1 MMDYPGYGPED
12 YDGEQPEPTA
22 DDIFG
27 FINMPLP
34 EQPDPRDEI
43 PPEQAQLFWEQLAAE
58 EASKPD
64 EQDPDQWFHDPSEK
78 KRKIVQDESGNIQ
91 AVDESD
97 EREAITDQAWAE
109 KVASFGERLEKRRE
123 SISRPAT
130 YLVHSLIPA
139 RSTGIMFAPSG
150 TYKTFFAL
158 GLGQCIAAGI
168 PFNGL
173 PVRKAGVYYA
183 AVEDANGANQ
193 RAEAWKEFNA
203 LGGMDHFIVD
213 NQPIPL
219 WNNEQCFKLG
229 RALKDYYRLKG
240 VPLGLIVI
248 DTLATNMSGATI
260 GDAPFSENSND
271 QVAVVLKNAETLAD
285 ESGATVLF
293 VAHSGKDASKGTR
306 GASAWRANVGFQ
318 LLLERGKKPMQVTL
332 RHDKAKN
339 GQQLPPRSFK
349 LDKIPLPSWILE
361 AQQKALEGMIVP
373 TITTAN
379 SWDIGSASTTL
390 VLDPVAVG
398 TPKAQDDEEKTEAQK
413 SGKWFASLPPALL
426 NSKGSGI
433 GPAGMLW
440 LFMRHHAEDPRFE
453 GNRYPKA
460 ELRAACAPSDDNFF
474 PVAAG
479 SFGKAVQD
487 LQAAGLAAVRGEG
500 RSQYLTLTEF
510 TRGTMKL
517 APLPTDWKPA
527 GDIEHRQ
534 GDEGELIIDF

>member
-1 MMDYPGYGPED
+1 MDYPEYDPEQ
-12 YDGEQPEPTA
+12 QPDEPTV

-34 EQPDPRDEI
+34 EEPADMQQI
-43 PPEQAQLFWEQLAAE
+43 PPEQQAVFWEQLAAE
-58 EASKPD
+58 EESRPD
-64 EQDPDQWFHDPSEK
+64 EEDPDQWFHDSNEK
-78 KRKIVQDESGNIQ
+78 KRKIVQDERGNIE

-109 KVASFGERLEKRRE
+109 KVASFGERLHQRRE
-123 SISRPAT
+123 LISRPAT

-158 GLGQCIAAGI
+158 GLGQCIAAGV

-173 PVRKAGVYYA
+173 PVRRAGVYYA
-183 AVEDANGANQ
+183 AVEDANGAEQ
-193 RAEAWKEFNA
+193 RAQAWKETRGFEG
-203 LGGMDHFIVD
+203 LDHFLVD

-229 RALKDYYRLKG
+229 RALRDYYASKG
-240 VPLGLIVI
+240 IKLGLIVI
-248 DTLATNMSGATI
+248 DTLSTNMGGAEI
-260 GDAPFSENSND
+260 GGAPFSENSND
-271 QVAVVLKNAETLAD
+271 QVAIVLRNAETLAQ
-285 ESGATVLF
+285 ESGATVLI
-293 VAHSGKDASKGTR
+293 VAHSGKDTSKGTR

-318 LLLERGKKPMQVTL
+318 LLLERTKKPMQVTL

-339 GQQLPPRSFK
+339 GQQLPPRTFR
-349 LDKIPLPSWILE
+349 LDKIPLPARILE
-361 AQQKALEGMIVP
+361 AQQRALEGMIMP

-390 VLDPVAVG
+390 VLDPVAVA
-398 TPKAQDDEEKTEAQK
+398 TPKERSDDEDKTEAQK
-413 SGKWFASLPPALL
+413 SGKWFATLPPQLL

-440 LFMRHHAEDPRFE
+440 LFMRHAAEDPRFE

-460 ELRAACAPSDDNFF
+460 ELRAACAPSDDNYF

-487 LQAAGLAAVRGEG
+487 LQAAGLAAVRGDG
-500 RSQYLTLTEF
+500 RSQYLTLTDY
-510 TRGTMKL
+510 TRGDLKL

-527 GDIEHRQ
+527 GQIDHHEG
-534 GDEGELIIDF
+534 GDGELIIDF

>member
-1 MMDYPGYGPED
+1 MMDYPEYEPEHQ
-12 YDGEQPEPTA
+12 EPEEG
-22 DDIFG
+22 DIFG
-27 FINMPLP
+27 FINMQVP
-34 EQPDPRDEI
+34 EQPADMQQI
-43 PPEQAQLFWEQLAAE
+43 PPEQQAVFWEQLAAE
-58 EASKPD
+58 EESRPD
-64 EQDPDQWFHDPSEK
+64 EEDPDQWFHDTSEK
-78 KRKIVQDESGNIQ
+78 KRKIVQDERGNIE

-97 EREAITDQAWAE
+97 EREAITDDAWAE
-109 KVASFGERLEKRRE
+109 KVRSFGERLQQRRE
-123 SISRPAT
+123 TISRPAT

-158 GLGQCIAAGI
+158 GLGQCIAAGV

-183 AVEDANGANQ
+183 AVEDANGAEQ
-193 RAEAWKEFNA
+193 RAQAWKEFRGVDG
-203 LGGMDHFIVD
+203 LDHFIVD

-229 RALKDYYRLKG
+229 RALRDYYRQKG
-240 VPLGLIVI
+240 IPLGLIAI
-248 DTLATNMSGATI
+248 DTLSTNMGGAEI
-260 GDAPFSENSND
+260 GGAPFSENSND
-271 QVAVVLKNAETLAD
+271 QVAIVLRNAETLAT
-285 ESGATVLF
+285 ESGATVLI
-293 VAHSGKDASKGTR
+293 VAHSGKDTSKGTR

-318 LLLERGKKPMQVTL
+318 LLLEKTKKPMQVTL

-349 LDKIPLPSWILE
+349 LDKIPLPAHILE
-361 AQQKALEGMIVP
+361 AQQRALEGMIMP
-373 TITTAN
+373 SITTAN

-390 VLDPVAVG
+390 VLDPIAIAA
-398 TPKAQDDEEKTEAQK
+398 PKERSEDEDKSEAQK
-413 SGKWFASLPPALL
+413 AGKWFASLPPALL
-426 NSKGSGI
+426 NNKGSNI

-440 LFMRHHAEDPRFE
+440 LYMRHHAEDPRFE

-460 ELRAACAPSDDNFF
+460 ELRSACAPSDDNFF

-500 RSQYLTLTEF
+500 RQQYLTLTDF
-510 TRGTMKL
+510 TRGEMKL

-527 GDIEHRQ
+527 GQIDHHEG
-534 GDEGELIIDF
+534 GDGELIIDF

>member
-1 MMDYPGYGPED
+1 MMDYPEYEPEHQ
-12 YDGEQPEPTA
+12 EPEEG
-22 DDIFG
+22 DIFG
-27 FINMPLP
+27 FINMQVP
-34 EQPDPRDEI
+34 EQPADMQQI
-43 PPEQAQLFWEQLAAE
+43 PPEQQAVFWEQLAAE
-58 EASKPD
+58 EESRPD
-64 EQDPDQWFHDPSEK
+64 EEDPDQWFHDTSEK
-78 KRKIVQDESGNIQ
+78 KRKIVQDERGNIE

-97 EREAITDQAWAE
+97 EREAITDDAWAE
-109 KVASFGERLEKRRE
+109 KVRSFGERLQQRRE
-123 SISRPAT
+123 TISRPAT

-158 GLGQCIAAGI
+158 GLGQCIAAGV

-183 AVEDANGANQ
+183 AVEDANGAEQ
-193 RAEAWKEFNA
+193 RAQAWKEFRGVDG
-203 LGGMDHFIVD
+203 LDHFIVD

-229 RALKDYYRLKG
+229 RALRDYYRQKG
-240 VPLGLIVI
+240 IPLGLIAI
-248 DTLATNMSGATI
+248 DTLSTNMGGAEI
-260 GDAPFSENSND
+260 GGAPFSENSND
-271 QVAVVLKNAETLAD
+271 QVAIVLRNAETLAT
-285 ESGATVLF
+285 ESGATVLI
-293 VAHSGKDASKGTR
+293 VAHSGKDTSKGTR

-318 LLLERGKKPMQVTL
+318 LLLEKTKKPMQVTL

-349 LDKIPLPSWILE
+349 LDKIPLPAHILE
-361 AQQKALEGMIVP
+361 AQQRALEGMIMP
-373 TITTAN
+373 SITTAN

-390 VLDPVAVG
+390 VLDPIAIAA
-398 TPKAQDDEEKTEAQK
+398 PKERSEDEDKSEALK
-413 SGKWFASLPPALL
+413 AGKWFASLPPALL
-426 NSKGSGI
+426 NNKGSNI

-440 LFMRHHAEDPRFE
+440 LYMRHHAEDPRFE

-460 ELRAACAPSDDNFF
+460 ELRSACAPSDDNFF

-500 RSQYLTLTEF
+500 RQQYLTLTDF
-510 TRGTMKL
+510 TRGEMKL

-527 GDIEHRQ
+527 GQIDHHEG
-534 GDEGELIIDF
+534 GDGELIIDF

>member
-1 MMDYPGYGPED
+1 MDYPEYDPEQ
-12 YDGEQPEPTA
+12 QPDEPTVE
-22 DDIFG
+22 DIFG

-34 EQPDPRDEI
+34 EEPADMQQI
-43 PPEQAQLFWEQLAAE
+43 PPEQQAVFWEQLAAE
-58 EASKPD
+58 EESRPD
-64 EQDPDQWFHDPSEK
+64 EEDPDQWFHDSNEK
-78 KRKIVQDESGNIQ
+78 KRKIVQDERGNIE

-109 KVASFGERLEKRRE
+109 KVASFGERLHQRRE
-123 SISRPAT
+123 LISRPAT

-158 GLGQCIAAGI
+158 GLGQCIAAGV

-173 PVRKAGVYYA
+173 PVRRAGVYYA
-183 AVEDANGANQ
+183 AVEDANGAEQ
-193 RAEAWKEFNA
+193 RAQAWKETRGFEG
-203 LGGMDHFIVD
+203 LDHFLVD

-229 RALKDYYRLKG
+229 RALRDYYASTGIK
-240 VPLGLIVI
+240 LGLIVI
-248 DTLATNMSGATI
+248 DTLSTNMGGAEI
-260 GDAPFSENSND
+260 GGAPFSENSND
-271 QVAVVLKNAETLAD
+271 QVAIVLRNAETLAQ
-285 ESGATVLF
+285 ESGATVLI
-293 VAHSGKDASKGTR
+293 VAHSGKDTSKGTR

-318 LLLERGKKPMQVTL
+318 LLLERTKKPMQVTL

-339 GQQLPPRSFK
+339 GQQLPPRTFR
-349 LDKIPLPSWILE
+349 LDKIPLPARILE
-361 AQQKALEGMIVP
+361 AQQRALEGMIMP

-390 VLDPVAVG
+390 VLDPVAVAA
-398 TPKAQDDEEKTEAQK
+398 PKERSDDEDKTEAQK
-413 SGKWFASLPPALL
+413 SGKWFATLPPQLL

-440 LFMRHHAEDPRFE
+440 LFMRHAAEDPRFE

-460 ELRAACAPSDDNFF
+460 ELRAACAPSDDNYF

-487 LQAAGLAAVRGEG
+487 LQAAGLAAVRGDG
-500 RSQYLTLTEF
+500 RSQYLTLTDY
-510 TRGTMKL
+510 TRGDLKL

-527 GDIEHRQ
+527 GQIDHHEG
-534 GDEGELIIDF
+534 GDGELIIDF

>member
-1 MMDYPGYGPED
+1 MDYPEYDPEQ
-12 YDGEQPEPTA
+12 QPDEPTVE
-22 DDIFG
+22 DIFG

-34 EQPDPRDEI
+34 EEPADMQQI
-43 PPEQAQLFWEQLAAE
+43 PPEQQAVFWEQLAAE
-58 EASKPD
+58 EESRPD
-64 EQDPDQWFHDPSEK
+64 EEDPDQWFHDSNEK
-78 KRKIVQDESGNIQ
+78 KRKIVQDERGNIE

-109 KVASFGERLEKRRE
+109 KVASFGERLHQRRE
-123 SISRPAT
+123 LISRPAT

-158 GLGQCIAAGI
+158 GLGQCIAAGV

-173 PVRKAGVYYA
+173 PVRRAGVYYA
-183 AVEDANGANQ
+183 AVEDANGAEQ
-193 RAEAWKEFNA
+193 RAQAWKETRGFEG
-203 LGGMDHFIVD
+203 LDHFLVD

-229 RALKDYYRLKG
+229 RALRDYYASTGIK
-240 VPLGLIVI
+240 LGLIVI
-248 DTLATNMSGATI
+248 DTLSTNMGGAEI
-260 GDAPFSENSND
+260 GGAPFSENSND
-271 QVAVVLKNAETLAD
+271 QVAIVLRNAETLAQ
-285 ESGATVLF
+285 ESGATVLI
-293 VAHSGKDASKGTR
+293 VAHSGKDTSKGTR

-318 LLLERGKKPMQVTL
+318 LLLERTKKPMQVTL

-339 GQQLPPRSFK
+339 GQQLPPRTFR
-349 LDKIPLPSWILE
+349 LDKIPLPARILE
-361 AQQKALEGMIVP
+361 AQQRALEGMIMP

-390 VLDPVAVG
+390 VLDPVAVAA
-398 TPKAQDDEEKTEAQK
+398 PKERSDDEDKTEAQK
-413 SGKWFASLPPALL
+413 SGKWFASLPPQLL

-440 LFMRHHAEDPRFE
+440 LFMRHAAEDPRFE

-460 ELRAACAPSDDNFF
+460 ELRAACAPSDDNYF

-487 LQAAGLAAVRGEG
+487 LQAAGLAAVRGDG
-500 RSQYLTLTEF
+500 RSQYLTLTDY
-510 TRGTMKL
+510 TRGDLKL

-527 GDIEHRQ
+527 GQIDHHEG
-534 GDEGELIIDF
+534 GDGELIIDF

>member
-1 MMDYPGYGPED
+1 MDYPEYDPEQ
-12 YDGEQPEPTA
+12 QPDEPTVE
-22 DDIFG
+22 DIFG

-34 EQPDPRDEI
+34 EEPADMQQI
-43 PPEQAQLFWEQLAAE
+43 PPEQQAVFWEQLAAE
-58 EASKPD
+58 EESRPD
-64 EQDPDQWFHDPSEK
+64 EEDPDQWFHDSNEK
-78 KRKIVQDESGNIQ
+78 KRKIVQDERGNIE

-109 KVASFGERLEKRRE
+109 KVASFGERLHQRRE
-123 SISRPAT
+123 LISRPAT

-158 GLGQCIAAGI
+158 GLGQCIAAGV

-173 PVRKAGVYYA
+173 PVRRAGVYYA
-183 AVEDANGANQ
+183 AVEDANGAEQ
-193 RAEAWKEFNA
+193 RAQAWKETRGFEG
-203 LGGMDHFIVD
+203 LDHFLVD

-229 RALKDYYRLKG
+229 RALRDYYASTGIK
-240 VPLGLIVI
+240 LGLIVI
-248 DTLATNMSGATI
+248 DTLSTNMGGAEI
-260 GDAPFSENSND
+260 GGAPFSENSND
-271 QVAVVLKNAETLAD
+271 QVAIVLRNAETLAQ
-285 ESGATVLF
+285 ESGATVLI
-293 VAHSGKDASKGTR
+293 VAHSGKDTSKGTR

-318 LLLERGKKPMQVTL
+318 LLLERTKKPMQVTL

-339 GQQLPPRSFK
+339 GQQLPPRTFR
-349 LDKIPLPSWILE
+349 LDKIPLPARILE
-361 AQQKALEGMIVP
+361 AQQRALEGMIMP

-390 VLDPVAVG
+390 VLDPIAVAA
-398 TPKAQDDEEKTEAQK
+398 PKERSEDEDKSEAQK
-413 SGKWFASLPPALL
+413 SGKWFASLPPQLL

-440 LFMRHHAEDPRFE
+440 LFMRHAAEDPRFE

-487 LQAAGLAAVRGEG
+487 LQAAGLAAVRGDG
-500 RSQYLTLTEF
+500 RSQYLTLTDY
-510 TRGTMKL
+510 TRGDLKL

-527 GDIEHRQ
+527 GKIDHHEG
-534 GDEGELIIDF
+534 GDGELIIDF